1 MTYVSAE
8 FVKTKQKINDAKFWK
23 VFDQTGKSLVDK
35 CDQDIGL
42 SASID
47 MLQETLDECMGEF
60 VIVKLYSKQPE
71 RRELGTNA
79 ETGLTLKVKLN
90 SNPGYN
96 QKSTYSSGIGQI
108 SLTDYMTINDKNRQL
123 ELDKLRMELEQDKQ
137 ESPMM
142 AALYKALENPESTL
156 RGIGAMIAMV
166 MNKNQISSPDN
177 SIINE
182 VQSLGID
189 MIDLQKVIGRLKQNP
204 DSAKAFADG
213 IKKMA
218 NEESN

>member
-23 VFDQTGKSLVDK
+23 VYDQTGKSLVDK

-47 MLQETLDECMGEF
+47 MLQETLEECMGEF

-90 SNPGYN
+90 SNPSYN

-108 SLTDYMTINDKNRQL
+108 SLTDYMAINEKNRQL

-137 ESPMM
+137 ESPAMAAFNRAM
-142 AALYKALENPESTL
+142 ENPEGALRGLAALYSS
-156 RGIGAMIAMV
+156 V
-166 MNKNQISSPDN
+166 FNKNQISSPDN
-177 SIINE
+177 SIIGE

-204 DSAKAFADG
+204 ESAKAFADG